1 MKLAIDIGNTSTSIG
16 LFENHDIVK
25 KNHFFSINEFVV
37 FLDSISNYT
46 MECVIISSV
55 VPELTKSY
63 SELLIDTY
71 QYSVFIINHTLTNLS
86 LHVAQPEMVGA
97 DRLCNIFA
105 INKDYNVP
113 AIIVDFGTA
122 TTYDVINSTGEFIGG
137 AIATGVE
144 TSAEYLMKKAALLF
158 RTNLIF
164 PDTVI
169 GIDTTTNIQSGVMFG
184 AVDQVEGMI
193 HRIKEETG
201 VNYSIFLTGGFSK
214 LIAPQLKIPHI
225 IDIDLTLKGIIYIEE
240 HNNYKK

>member
-1 MKLAIDIGNTSTSIG
+1 MKLAIDIGNTSISIG

-25 KNHFFSINEFVV
+25 KAHFFSINEFII
-37 FLDSISNYT
+37 FLDNISNYKV
-46 MECVIISSV
+46 ECAIISSV

-63 SELLIDTY
+63 VELLTDTY
-71 QYSVFIINHTLTNLS
+71 QYPIFLINHTLTNLS
-86 LHVAQPEMVGA
+86 LQVAQPETVGA

-105 INKDYNVP
+105 IKRDYNVP

-122 TTYDVINSTGEFIGG
+122 TTYDVINSSGEFIGG

-144 TSAEYLMKKAALLF
+144 TSAEYLIDKATLLSK
-158 RTNLIF
+158 TNLIF

-193 HRIKEETG
+193 HRIQEETG

-214 LIAPQLKIPHI
+214 LIGQQLKIPHI
-225 IDIDLTLKGIIYIEE
+225 IDIDLTLKGMIYIDE